1 MPFVAFIFRLKYK
14 VKVEYT
20 GKRPQRDTNYL
31 VVSNHRSNFDPPV
44 ISSFMNTPMAFI
56 AKKELF
62 TNPIFA
68 FLISLYSAILIDREN
83 TKKSTFDEVKKALKA
98 KCFGAGWN
106 ASIFIEGTRSKD
118 PKSLGKPNKGAIFIA
133 RVNKV
138 PILPVGITYTDNKE
152 IIIKVGE
159 TYELD
164 RKQDLEDAA
173 WDCLEKISELCD
185 YQMPVRTSI

>member
-1 MPFVAFIFRLKYK
+1 MPIVVFFFGLKYK

-20 GKRPQRDTNYL
+20 SQKPKRDINYL
-31 VVSNHRSNFDPPV
+31 VVSNHRSMNDPPI
-44 ISSFMNTPMAFI
+44 ISSFLNIPMAFI

-83 TKKSTFDEVKKALKA
+83 TKKSTFDLTKKALNTKRFA
-98 KCFGAGWN
+98 GAWSS
-106 ASIFIEGTRSKD
+106 SIFIEGTRSKD
-118 PKSLGKPNKGAIFIA
+118 PHSLGLPNNGAIFIA

-138 PILPVGITYTDNKE
+138 PILPVGITYTDKKE

-159 TYELD
+159 AYEVDRSLELD
-164 RKQDLEDAA
+164 DAA
-173 WDCLEKISELCD
+173 WDCLERISKLCD
-185 YQMPVRTSI
+185 YKMPERLK